1 MASPIRHFSSVT
13 KRYTFG
19 ASWQIFSLCVN
30 CGALDKPLLFRSFT
44 FSFCFPLGE
53 TTTYTTTTT
62 ESSLRHLRIILHI
75 QGMLFAAMIFGK
87 EGS

>member
-1 MASPIRHFSSVT
+1 MFIYKAF
-13 KRYTFG
+13 TFG
-19 ASWQIFSLCVN
+19 ASWQIFLFFSLCVN
-30 CGALDKPLLFRSFT
+30 RGALDKPLLFRPFT
-44 FSFCFPLGE
+44 FSFRFPLGE
-53 TTTYTTTTT
+53 ITTYTTTTT